1 MAKKLIIAEKPSVA
15 NDLAKA
21 LTGFKKEGEYW
32 ESGQYVLSSAIG
44 HLVEL
49 CKPSEY
55 GKGKG
60 KWSFESLPLIPEQF
74 QLKVIE
80 RTEPRFQL
88 LKKLLKRKD
97 VTGVINACDAG
108 REGELIFRYVMEAA
122 ECKKPVQRLWLQSMT
137 KEAIQDGFAHLRKEE
152 DMEPLLEAAKSRS
165 ESDWLVGINTTRA
178 LTALNSK
185 GGGFF
190 LTTAGRVQT
199 PTLSILVDREKQIRA
214 FVPKDFWE
222 IHATFGAKA
231 GEYEARWFDE
241 KLADQ
246 KASERGAEQKP
257 ERLWDKKRAD
267 AIAKECEG
275 QNGEVHD
282 EKKPSRQLSPLL
294 YDLTSLQRDGNSRF
308 GLSAR
313 RTLQIAQALYE
324 RHKAI
329 TYPRTDSRYLPDD
342 YLPTVKK
349 TLKNLEG
356 TEFGEFSK
364 TVLKEGWLKPTKRV
378 FNGAKVSDHFAIIPT
393 LQVPDLAK
401 LDEIELKVYAAIV
414 RRFLAVFYPEAVY
427 EVTTRITRVKEHAFR
442 TDGKIL
448 KEAGWLAVYGK
459 EGMEEGASDDG
470 KLLVP
475 VTDGEKVKA
484 VAVVVDG
491 LQTKPPARLTEA
503 TLLSAMEGAG
513 KLIEDETLRDAM
525 AERGLGTPATRA
537 ATIETLIGEEYIRRM
552 GRELVPT
559 AKAFGLFET
568 LDALGIEIL
577 HSPEMTGAW
586 EHKLKEMEHGK
597 LKRHEFMREIQNV
610 TKDIVEKIRAFQ
622 DKDHVLRK
630 LDFKDPETG
639 QEFEET
645 LREYRTLDGKYSVR
659 KVLAGRRIEAAE
671 FLELLQKGTLGLV
684 EGFRSRLGRPFSAG
698 LKLGEGRKIEL
709 VVGEEEGTL
718 DFTGQEPLGQCP
730 ACGGKMFQ
738 SLLRYVCENSV
749 AKPSTCTFKV
759 SKKILGRDITEAE
772 LQALL
777 KDGKT
782 GLLEKFV
789 SQKTRRPFSA
799 FLIWKDGKVSFDFP
813 PREPRKPKSAKTAK
827 ARAAAAA

>member
-1 MAKKLIIAEKPSVA
+1 
-15 NDLAKA
+15 
-21 LTGFKKEGEYW
+21 
-32 ESGQYVLSSAIG
+32 
-44 HLVEL
+44 
-49 CKPSEY
+49 
-55 GKGKG
+55 
-60 KWSFESLPLIPEQF
+60 
-74 QLKVIE
+74 
-80 RTEPRFQL
+80 
-88 LKKLLKRKD
+88 
-97 VTGVINACDAG
+97 
-108 REGELIFRYVMEAA
+108 
-122 ECKKPVQRLWLQSMT
+122 MT
-137 KEAIQDGFAHLRKEE
+137 KESIQDGFSRLRKEE
-152 DMEPLLEAAKSRS
+152 EMVPLLEAAKSRS

-231 GEYEARWFDE
+231 GEYEGRWFDE

-246 KASERGAEQKP
+246 KASERGADQKP
-257 ERLWDKKRAD
+257 ERLWDKKTAE
-267 AIAKECEG
+267 AIAAECRG
-275 QNGEVHD
+275 QPGEVHD
-282 EKKPSRQLSPLL
+282 EKKPARQLSPLL

-342 YLPTVKK
+342 YLPTVKN

-393 LQVPDLAK
+393 LQVPDLGK
-401 LDEIELKVYAAIV
+401 LDEIELKVYAAIA
-414 RRFLAVFYPEAVY
+414 RRFIAVFYPEAVY
-427 EVTTRITRVKEHAFR
+427 EVTTRITRVKKHAFR

-459 EGMEEGASDDG
+459 EGIEEGGSDEG

-475 VTDGEKVKA
+475 VTDGEKVKT
-484 VAVVVDG
+484 VAVLADG
-491 LQTKPPARLTEA
+491 LQTKPPARFTEA

-513 KLIEDETLRDAM
+513 KLIDDETLRDAM
-525 AERGLGTPATRA
+525 GERGLGTPATRA
-537 ATIETLIGEEYIRRM
+537 ATIETLISEEYVRRM

-577 HSPEMTGAW
+577 HSPELTGEW
-586 EHKLKEMEHGK
+586 EHKLKEIEHGR
-597 LKRHEFMREIQNV
+597 LKRREFMTEIEKV

-645 LREYRTLDGKYSVR
+645 LREYRTVDGKYSVR
-659 KVLAGRRIEAAE
+659 KVLAGRRIEASE

-718 DFTGQEPLGQCP
+718 DFTGQEPLGTCP
-730 ACGGKMFQ
+730 ACGGRMFS
-738 SLLRYVCENSV
+738 SLLRYVCEHSV
-749 AKPSTCTFKV
+749 AKPATCTFKV
-759 SKKILGRDITEAE
+759 SKKILSRDITETE

-777 KDGKT
+777 KDGRT

-827 ARAAAAA
+827 ARAGAAA

>member
-15 NDLAKA
+15 NDLARV

-32 ESGQYVLSSAIG
+32 ESDTFVLSSAIG
-44 HLVEL
+44 HLIEL
-49 CKPSEY
+49 CKPTEY

-60 KWSFESLPLIPEQF
+60 KWSFESLPLLPEEF
-74 QLKVIE
+74 KLKVIE
-80 RTEPRFQL
+80 RTAPRFEV

-122 ECKKPVQRLWLQSMT
+122 ECKKKVQRLWLQSMT
-137 KEAIQDGFAHLRKEE
+137 PASVREGFTKLRKEE
-152 DMEPLLEAAKSRS
+152 EMEPLLDAAKSRS

-199 PTLSILVDREKQIRA
+199 PTLSILVEREKQIRA
-214 FVPKDFWE
+214 FVPKEFWE
-222 IHATFGAKA
+222 VHATFGAKA
-231 GEYEARWFDE
+231 GEYEGKWFDE

-246 KASERGAEQKP
+246 KVSERGAEQRP
-257 ERLWDKKRAD
+257 ERLWNQKSAEKIVA
-267 AIAKECEG
+267 ECKG
-275 QNGEVHD
+275 KSGEVHD

-294 YDLTSLQRDGNSRF
+294 YDLTSLQREGNSRF

-324 RHKAI
+324 KHKAI
-329 TYPRTDSRYLPDD
+329 TYPRTDSRYLPED
-342 YLPTVKK
+342 YLGVAQS
-349 TLKNLEG
+349 TLENFKG
-356 TEFGEFSK
+356 SEFGEFSE
-364 TVLKEGWLKPTKRV
+364 TVLKKGWLKPTKRI
-378 FNGAKVSDHFAIIPT
+378 FNTAKVSDHFAIIPT
-393 LQVPDLAK
+393 QQIPAK
-401 LDEIELKVYAAIV
+401 LDEIEMKVYAAIV
-414 RRFLAVFYPEAVY
+414 RRFIAVFYPEAIY
-427 EVTTRITRVKEHAFR
+427 EVTNRITRVEGHAFR

-459 EGMEEGASDDG
+459 EAAEEGGGEEG

-475 VTDGEKVKA
+475 VIEGEKVKT
-484 VAVVVDG
+484 VAILAEG
-491 LQTKPPARLTEA
+491 LQTKPPARMTEA

-513 KLIEDETLRDAM
+513 KTLDDDALREAM
-525 AERGLGTPATRA
+525 GERGLGTPATRA
-537 ATIETLIGEEYIRRM
+537 ATIETLISEEYVRRI

-577 HSPEMTGAW
+577 QSPEMTGEW
-586 EHKLKEMEHGK
+586 EYKLKEVEHGRM
-597 LKRHEFMREIQNV
+597 KREEFMREIQKV
-610 TKDIVEKIRAFQ
+610 TRDIVEKARVFQ

-630 LDFKDPETG
+630 LDFKDPQTG

-645 LREYRTLDGKYSVR
+645 LREYRTLDQQYAVR
-659 KVLAGRRIEAAE
+659 KVLAGRRIEAHE
-671 FLELLQKGTLGLV
+671 FLELLQKGTMGLV
-684 EGFRSRLGRPFSAG
+684 DGFRSRLGRPFSAG

-718 DFTGQEPLGQCP
+718 DFTGLEPLGQCP
-730 ACGGKMFQ
+730 ACSAKMFMSQ
-738 SLLRYVCENSV
+738 LRYVCEHSV
-749 AKPSTCTFKV
+749 AKPATCTFKV
-759 SKKILGRDITEAE
+759 SKKILNRDITVLEV
-772 LQALL
+772 QDLL
-777 KDGKT
+777 KNGKT
-782 GLLEKFV
+782 ALLEKFI
-789 SQKTRRPFSA
+789 SNKTRRPFSA
-799 FLIWKDGKVSFDFP
+799 FLMWKDGKVSFDFP

-827 ARAAAAA
+827 ARASAAA